1 MEWILSAFGLHMVF
15 RFTEDPISTVSQ
27 ILTTLR
33 RYGGTYEPTTAW
45 TVDSDTRMRSILVD
59 PGDARSIVRLG
70 AREMDE
76 SQQKYRA
83 VGVTLSNGT
92 RSEVRVSLG
101 TAREHLLDSLALD
114 VHRERITSESD
125 AQSLLSIAIDFESMT
140 KPVFGSIKD
149 VEVEVKDPVPF
160 RHRRNR
166 ESLPER
172 IYWANFWSEAMV
184 NRLGGL
190 ADVLNAPAHEVQPRD
205 DGSVLLLST
214 PTLLTYAAPE
224 DVARRQA
231 IWEWFDL
238 EERHTQAGLA
248 LDEELR
254 RRRKARGRER

>member
-1 MEWILSAFGLHMVF
+1 MAWIVSAFALDMVF
-15 RFTEDPISTVSQ
+15 EFTEDPIGTVSQ

-33 RYGGTYEPTTAW
+33 RYGNTYNPTDAW

-76 SQQKYRA
+76 SRQGYSG
-83 VGVTLSNGT
+83 VSVTLGNAGKS
-92 RSEVRVSLG
+92 RVRLG
-101 TAREHLLDSLALD
+101 LCTDREFSLDSLSLN

-125 AQSLLSIAIDFESMT
+125 AQSLLSVAIDFESMV
-140 KPVFGSIKD
+140 KPVFGSIQD
-149 VEVEVKDPVPF
+149 VEVELKDPAPF

-190 ADVLNAPAHEVQPRD
+190 GHVLNAPAHEVHPRD
-205 DGSVLLLST
+205 GGSVLLLST
-214 PTLLTYAAPE
+214 PTLLTYDTSE
-224 DVARRQA
+224 DVAQRQA